1 MVITLPVL
9 LSMVIAVITVSPTE
23 LGTWN
28 NILSCAV
35 PRFRDLVEGNG
46 GTPKNG
52 AMHIIGAHAFL
63 LSATT
68 HTLRVLDIAAGD
80 NPVIVASL
88 TLPEGVTSLSA
99 KVTAV
104 SGNTISATTSWGAMN
119 INWSVNV
126 LSSTNI
132 VRKFGSVSPLAEI
145 KVGDI
150 LSFTG
155 TVTSG
160 TNTSIVI
167 DAKVV
172 KNWSVTKQNVRSKIE
187 GTVKSVAGTVAPTT
201 MVVTSNSK
209 DYTVNVATNTSIVN
223 DNWANTTLASFVVGN
238 KVTAYGVV
246 NDTTLSVAATVLRN
260 ESI

>member
-1 MVITLPVL
+1 MKKNKLFYVLPAL
-9 LSMVIAVITVSPTE
+9 L
-23 LGTWN
+23 
-28 NILSCAV
+28 ILAS
-35 PRFRDLVEGNG
+35 
-46 GTPKNG
+46 
-52 AMHIIGAHAFL
+52 
-63 LSATT
+63 
-68 HTLRVLDIAAGD
+68 
-80 NPVIVASL
+80 VASSGVAFAEKGRGGDDDN
-88 TLPEGVTSLSA
+88 EGGKNKSMFGLMTSIDAKLGGHFDDHKKEAKLDGSSLEVNIKDNGQVLVRGA

-104 SGNTISATTSWGAMN
+104 SGNTISAATSWGAMN

-160 TNTSIVI
+160 TNTSIVV

-187 GTVKSVAGTVAPTT
+187 GTVKSVGGTVAPST
-201 MVVTSNSK
+201 MIVTSNSK